1 VRASSTCPSLRA
13 SCELLGDDDIQE
25 AGDVLQRGS
34 QEILVYENVWA
45 APFAAA
51 VRGSGGQ
58 LVASGQIPIPAVL
71 SAMDAIK
78 ANI

>member
-1 VRASSTCPSLRA
+1 M
-13 SCELLGDDDIQE
+13 
-25 AGDVLQRGS
+25 LQRGS